1 MNRALAEGRIH
12 ARSCFGIWPAA
23 RCGDD
28 IEVQGGAVL
37 YSLRQQKVSDKPR
50 VALADF
56 VQEKNGYVGAMQMAI
71 TGADEWSAELN
82 TANDPYNALLISALA
97 NMLAE
102 ALAECT
108 QDCVEQIWPVAE
120 SNMVRPACGYPSQ
133 PDHQEK
139 RTVFSLLNATERTG
153 TTLTETCMMQPSSAI
168 CALIFN
174 HPSAQ
179 YFAVGPI
186 GDDQRADYEA
196 RSGHRLPV

>member
-1 MNRALAEGRIH
+1 
-12 ARSCFGIWPAA
+12 
-23 RCGDD
+23 
-28 IEVQGGAVL
+28 
-37 YSLRQQKVSDKPR
+37 
-50 VALADF
+50 
-56 VQEKNGYVGAMQMAI
+56 MQLSI

-82 TANDPYNALLISALA
+82 AANDPYNALLISALA

-108 QDCVEQIWPVAE
+108 QRCVEQVWPIDGT
-120 SNMVRPACGYPSQ
+120 SMVRPACGYPSQ

-153 TTLTETCMMQPSSAI
+153 TTLTETGMMQPASAV

-174 HPSAQ
+174 HYAAS

-186 GDDQRADYEA
+186 SEEQRADYEA
-196 RSGHRLPV
+196 RSGHQLPC